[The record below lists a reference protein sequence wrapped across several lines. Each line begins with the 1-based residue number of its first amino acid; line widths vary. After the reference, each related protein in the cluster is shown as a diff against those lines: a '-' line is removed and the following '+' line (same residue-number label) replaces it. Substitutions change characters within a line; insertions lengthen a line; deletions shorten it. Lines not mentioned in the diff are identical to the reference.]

1 VSAIDE
7 LATEFAKL
15 PGIGRKTALRLTYHL
30 LKQPPEQSQRLAHA
44 LLTLAERVRPCARC
58 FNLTEEELC
67 SICRDPRR
75 DPTVICAVEE
85 ASDIGAIERAAE
97 FRGLYHVLGGRLS
110 PLDGVGPE
118 DLTVNQLVDRIA
130 AGRVREVIIATNPS
144 LEGEATALYVQRQ
157 LAPHELTVSRI
168 ARGLPVGIL
177 ATNPSLEGE
186 ATALFVQRQLAQQ
199 APEGVTVS
207 RIARGL
213 PVGGDLEYAD
223 GVTIAQ
229 ALAARRE
236 MR

>member
-1 VSAIDE
+1 VSAIDD
-7 LATEFAKL
+7 LATELARL

-30 LKQPPEQSQRLAHA
+30 LKQSPEQCRRLADA
-44 LLTLAERVRPCARC
+44 LLTIGERVKPCARC
-58 FNLTEEELC
+58 FNLTEDELC

-75 DPTVICAVEE
+75 DAGIICVVEE
-85 ASDIGAIERAAE
+85 ASDIGAVERAGE
-97 FRGLYHVLGGRLS
+97 FRGTYHVLGGRLS

-118 DLTVNQLVDRIA
+118 DLAIGALLERVAGGTVH
-130 AGRVREVIIATNPS
+130 EVILATNPS

-157 LAPHELTVSRI
+157 LAGRPLTI
-168 ARGLPVGIL
+168 
-177 ATNPSLEGE
+177 
-186 ATALFVQRQLAQQ
+186 
-199 APEGVTVS
+199 S

-229 ALAARRE
+229 ALSARRE